1 MFKDEY
7 ECVDT
12 CIYFQRAQP
21 EVFHLADY
29 ENIND
34 VYPDYTTVDGNDTDY
49 TLTTDEVTETVIDGE
64 TNEPNNKTNTYTIS
78 DDSTTGT
85 GSNNEND
92 SAKVTKSNDDTA
104 SETGIPSNNEAVAT
118 DAADAPAPAD
128 PTEAPPNDAAEEKK

>member
-1 MFKDEY
+1 MNMFKDEY

-64 TNEPNNKTNTYTIS
+64 TNEPNNKTNTDTIS
-78 DDSTTGT
+78 DDSTT
-85 GSNNEND
+85 
-92 SAKVTKSNDDTA
+92 
-104 SETGIPSNNEAVAT
+104 NNEAVAT
-118 DAADAPAPAD
+118 DAADAPAPAE
-128 PTEAPPNDAAEEKK
+128 PTEAPPNDAPTTEAPAEEKK